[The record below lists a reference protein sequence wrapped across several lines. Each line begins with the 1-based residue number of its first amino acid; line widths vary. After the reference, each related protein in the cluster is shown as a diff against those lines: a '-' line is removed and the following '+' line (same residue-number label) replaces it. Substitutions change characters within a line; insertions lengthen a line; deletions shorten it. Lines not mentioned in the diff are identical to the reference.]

1 MVAIIGIIAVVG
13 MALQGTFIYCEYKD
27 KQISADVFK
36 GLASLCFVMIGL
48 LAYLPQAGSYSLGLK
63 ILLGLVFG
71 LIGDVVMNLRF
82 ILKGDAGQKAFLG
95 GILAFLI
102 GHILYLLALIPY
114 TTHLIWCIVIGCVI
128 SAGLLTYI
136 FTTMEVKIAFKIFGI
151 FYLTAV
157 IVMTVIAIDLAI
169 VNPNCHN
176 LMYAIGAVLFTASD
190 IILIFNTFGGESK
203 FFRRITNLSLYYIG
217 QLLIAGSLFF

>member
-1 MVAIIGIIAVVG
+1 
-13 MALQGTFIYCEYKD
+13 
-27 KQISADVFK
+27 
-36 GLASLCFVMIGL
+36 
-48 LAYLPQAGSYSLGLK
+48 
-63 ILLGLVFG
+63 
-71 LIGDVVMNLRF
+71 
-82 ILKGDAGQKAFLG
+82 
-95 GILAFLI
+95 
-102 GHILYLLALIPY
+102 
-114 TTHLIWCIVIGCVI
+114 
-128 SAGLLTYI
+128 
-136 FTTMEVKIAFKIFGI
+136 MEVKIAFKIFGI

-203 FFRRITNLSLYYIG
+203 FSRRITNLSLYYIG